1 MIMKQQGTS
10 WITHDG
16 QSTLAKYIPTHE
28 KLFEK
33 LGQRIVAEAIIIEDE
48 LFKAR
53 KMFVDTC
60 KEALRNSP
68 NRDNQRRFTFT
79 TFDKEYKIE
88 FDIKEEYVRIY
99 RATKA
104 DPSAKDYEL
113 INLDFNVKTKPEVAT
128 GESLL
133 EQPGLFT
140 EESNNLLNN

>member
-1 MIMKQQGTS
+1 MKQQGTS
-10 WITHDG
+10 WITADG
-16 QSTLAKYIPTHE
+16 QSTLAKYIPGHE

-33 LGQRIVAEAIIIEDE
+33 LGQRIVAEAIVIEDE

-53 KMFVDTC
+53 KMFVDCC

-68 NRDNQRRFTFT
+68 NRDNLRRFTFA

-113 INLDFNVKTKPEVAT
+113 INLDFNVKLKSEVQA
-128 GESLL
+128 EA
-133 EQPGLFT
+133 EQPSLFT
-140 EESNNLLNN
+140 EETNNLLNN

>member
-1 MIMKQQGTS
+1 MSMKQQGSS
-10 WITHDG
+10 WITAEG
-16 QSTLAKYIPTHE
+16 QSTLAKYIPGHE

-33 LGQRIVAEAIIIEDE
+33 LGQRIVAEAIVIEDE

-53 KMFVDTC
+53 KMFVDAC

-68 NRDNQRRFTFT
+68 GSKDNQRRFTFT

-113 INLDFNVKTKPEVAT
+113 VNLDFNIKQKT
-128 GESLL
+128 ESQA
-133 EQPGLFT
+133 EADQPSLFT
-140 EESNNLLNN
+140 EEINNLNN

>member
-16 QSTLAKYIPTHE
+16 QSTLAKYIPAHE

-33 LGQRIVAEAIIIEDE
+33 LGQRMVAEAIVIEDE

-68 NRDNQRRFTFT
+68 SRENQRRFTFT

-104 DPSAKDYEL
+104 DPSAKDYNL
-113 INLDFNVKTKPEVAT
+113 VNLDFNMKAT
-128 GESLL
+128 PIGEENNSL
-133 EQPGLFT
+133 PLFT